1 MPTTR
6 LRHGAQSFTIDDS
19 SMDGNFDL
27 GKYPIYPFISNMG
40 VLYNNEESYTSKP
53 GSDYIESG

>member
-1 MPTTR
+1 
-6 LRHGAQSFTIDDS
+6 
-19 SMDGNFDL
+19 MDGNFDL

-53 GSDYIESG
+53 GSDYIENG